1 MDNQFSE
8 KKIYILPSKRK
19 QEFLKRIE
27 KDLNEEQKKVVLE
40 ADGPSLVIAGP
51 GSGKTR
57 TVIYRLGYLI
67 ALGYSPNNIML
78 LTFTNHAAKNMI
90 NRATALIGEKA
101 EDIWGGT
108 FHHVGNRIL
117 RIFGKEISLK
127 GDYNILDR
135 EDSADLIDECL
146 EEMGEE
152 ELGKN
157 LVLEIFSYKVNTGKN
172 WDEVLKIKAPHIIEK
187 VDLIERVFKRYEER
201 KRELNLVD
209 YDDLLMFW
217 YKLLMDKDKVKKILN
232 DKFIWLLVDEYQDTN
247 WLQGEIVRLMRE
259 ENKNV
264 LVVGDDA
271 QCIYSFRGATIDNI
285 LNFPNIFLGTKIFYL
300 EYNYRS
306 TPEIIALANEIIK
319 RNVNQYPKT
328 IKPVLKS
335 GSKPKL
341 VWVRDEEEEAQ
352 FVAEVIKNMHQKGI
366 KYKNIGVLF
375 RSNYHSMS
383 LQMELTTQG
392 IPYEVRGGLRFFE
405 QAHIKDMLSILKILY
420 NPQDELSAQRF
431 FKLFPGIGRAY
442 SKKLASILRETRDF
456 ERIFQISVSG
466 RTLEGIRRIKDLWDK
481 IKNIPLD
488 RFSDILLIFYNEE
501 YKNYLETKYP
511 DFKDREKDVI
521 QLINFSQ
528 KYKSLGDFLSELTL
542 YTYAGEKLMEEEEE
556 EKDYVVLSTIHQ
568 TKGLE
573 WDVVFILRLVQG
585 EFPSYRSMDNLE
597 EERRLFYV
605 AVTRA
610 KRELFVITHMM
621 RRFKDMNIFSK
632 PSIFIEELPKEE
644 LFEEWIVKKE

>member
-352 FVAEVIKNMHQKGI
+352 FVAEVIKNMHQEGI

-568 TKGLE
+568 AKGLE

-585 EFPSYRSMDNLE
+585 EFPSYKSMDNLE

>member
-135 EDSADLIDECL
+135 EDSADLIEECL

-335 GSKPKL
+335 RSKPKL

-352 FVAEVIKNMHQKGI
+352 FVAEVIKNMHQEGI

-568 TKGLE
+568 AKGLE

-585 EFPSYRSMDNLE
+585 EFPSYKSMDNLE

>member
-1 MDNQFSE
+1 
-8 KKIYILPSKRK
+8 
-19 QEFLKRIE
+19 
-27 KDLNEEQKKVVLE
+27 
-40 ADGPSLVIAGP
+40 
-51 GSGKTR
+51 
-57 TVIYRLGYLI
+57 
-67 ALGYSPNNIML
+67 
-78 LTFTNHAAKNMI
+78 
-90 NRATALIGEKA
+90 
-101 EDIWGGT
+101 
-108 FHHVGNRIL
+108 
-117 RIFGKEISLK
+117 
-127 GDYNILDR
+127 
-135 EDSADLIDECL
+135 
-146 EEMGEE
+146 
-152 ELGKN
+152 
-157 LVLEIFSYKVNTGKN
+157 
-172 WDEVLKIKAPHIIEK
+172 
-187 VDLIERVFKRYEER
+187 
-201 KRELNLVD
+201 
-209 YDDLLMFW
+209 
-217 YKLLMDKDKVKKILN
+217 MDKDKVKKILN

-352 FVAEVIKNMHQKGI
+352 FVAEVIKNMHQEGI

-481 IKNIPLD
+481 IKSIPLD

-542 YTYAGEKLMEEEEE
+542 YTYAGEKLIEEEEE

-568 TKGLE
+568 AKGLE

-585 EFPSYRSMDNLE
+585 EFPSYKSMDNLE

>member
-117 RIFGKEISLK
+117 RIFGREISLK

-352 FVAEVIKNMHQKGI
+352 FVAEVIKNMHQEGI

-568 TKGLE
+568 AKGLE

-585 EFPSYRSMDNLE
+585 EFPSYKSMDNLE

>member
-8 KKIYILPSKRK
+8 KKIYILPSKKK

-127 GDYNILDR
+127 GDYNILDS

-187 VDLIERVFKRYEER
+187 VDLIERVFKRYKER

-259 ENKNV
+259 KNKNV

-285 LNFPNIFLGTKIFYL
+285 LNFPNTFLGTKIFYL

-319 RNVNQYPKT
+319 RNVNQYPKN

-352 FVAEVIKNMHQKGI
+352 FVAEVIKNMHQEGI
-366 KYKNIGVLF
+366 RYKNIGVLF

-442 SKKLASILRETRDF
+442 SKKLASILRKTRYF

-542 YTYAGEKLMEEEEE
+542 YTYVGEKLMEEEEE

-568 TKGLE
+568 AKGLE

-585 EFPSYRSMDNLE
+585 EFPSYKSMDNLE

>member
-8 KKIYILPSKRK
+8 KKTYILPSKRK

-352 FVAEVIKNMHQKGI
+352 FVAEVIKNMHQEGI

-568 TKGLE
+568 AKGLE

-585 EFPSYRSMDNLE
+585 EFPSYKSMDNLE

>member
-135 EDSADLIDECL
+135 EDSADLIEECL

-352 FVAEVIKNMHQKGI
+352 FVAEVIKNMHQEGI

-481 IKNIPLD
+481 IKSIPLD

-556 EKDYVVLSTIHQ
+556 KKDYVVLSTIHQ
-568 TKGLE
+568 AKGLE

-585 EFPSYRSMDNLE
+585 EFPSYKSMDNLE

>member
-568 TKGLE
+568 AKGLE